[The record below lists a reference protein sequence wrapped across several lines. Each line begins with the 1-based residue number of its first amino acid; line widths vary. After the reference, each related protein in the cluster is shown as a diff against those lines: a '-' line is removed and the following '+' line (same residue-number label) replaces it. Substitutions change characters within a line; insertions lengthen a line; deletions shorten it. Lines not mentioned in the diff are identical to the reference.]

1 MEGNMKGPLKSKRL
15 SRTRMFLILESIVIF
30 IGALLIYLFLS
41 GNWIIFLVLL
51 FAPDIFIVGYLK
63 NSRIGSII
71 YNIGHIYVWSI
82 ILIVIGILIDLNLL
96 ILFSL
101 IWIAHISMDRAMG
114 YGLKYPSDFKDTHM
128 QKI

>member
-1 MEGNMKGPLKSKRL
+1 MEGNMKEPLKSKRL
-15 SRTRMFLILESIVIF
+15 SITRIFLILESVVIF

-51 FAPDIFIVGYLK
+51 FAMDIFAIGYIK

-114 YGLKYPSDFKDTHM
+114 YGLKYPSDFKHTHM

>member
-82 ILIVIGILIDLNLL
+82 ILIIIGILIDLNLL

-114 YGLKYPSDFKDTHM
+114 YGLKYPSDFKHTHM

>member
-82 ILIVIGILIDLNLL
+82 VLIVIGILID
-96 ILFSL
+96 
-101 IWIAHISMDRAMG
+101 
-114 YGLKYPSDFKDTHM
+114 
-128 QKI
+128 

>member
-1 MEGNMKGPLKSKRL
+1 MKEPLKSKRL